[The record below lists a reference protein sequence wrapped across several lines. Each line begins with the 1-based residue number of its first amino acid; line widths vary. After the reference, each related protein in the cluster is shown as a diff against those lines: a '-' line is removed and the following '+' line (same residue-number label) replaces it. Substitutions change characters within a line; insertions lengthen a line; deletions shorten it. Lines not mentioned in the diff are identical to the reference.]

1 LEERGSNG
9 NYKHSFKDRM
19 RIPRKRS
26 TKMTAQPNAVPPI
39 PEGTSTVMP
48 WIISRDTI
56 KLLDFMK
63 QAFGAQELVCLYNED
78 GTIAHAEARIGNSI
92 VGGFDTREG
101 WPNTPCFLRLYIED
115 ADAVYQ
121 QALSAG
127 AIAVT
132 EMTNLSWGDRGGR
145 VRDPLG
151 NIWWIQS
158 RVEQIEQEEMAK
170 RATEKQYLDAR
181 RYTRESLDRE
191 MRSLGHQ

>member
-1 LEERGSNG
+1 
-9 NYKHSFKDRM
+9 
-19 RIPRKRS
+19 
-26 TKMTAQPNAVPPI
+26 MTTQPNAVPLI

-48 WIISRDTI
+48 WIISRDTA

-78 GTIAHAEARIGNSI
+78 DTIAHAEVKIGNSI
-92 VGGFDTREG
+92 VGGFDAREG
-101 WPNTPCFLRLYIED
+101 WPNTPCILRLYIEE

-121 QALSAG
+121 QTLSAG

-145 VRDPLG
+145 VHDPLG

-158 RVEQIEQEEMAK
+158 RVEQVDQEGAVK

-181 RYTRESLDRE
+181 RYTRESLDRA

>member
-1 LEERGSNG
+1 MPAR
-9 NYKHSFKDRM
+9 
-19 RIPRKRS
+19 
-26 TKMTAQPNAVPPI
+26 PNAVPPI
-39 PEGTSTVMP
+39 PECTSTVMP
-48 WIISRDTI
+48 WIISHDTA
-56 KLLDFMK
+56 KLLDFIK
-63 QAFGAQELVCLYNED
+63 QAFGAQELTRLYNED
-78 GTIAHAEARIGNSI
+78 GTIAHAEVKIGNSI
-92 VGGFDTREG
+92 VGGFDAREG

-127 AIAVT
+127 AITVT

-158 RVEQIEQEEMAK
+158 RIEQVAQEEAA
-170 RATEKQYLDAR
+170 RRVPEQQYFDAR

-191 MRSLGHQ
+191 MRSLGHQQSR

>member
-1 LEERGSNG
+1 
-9 NYKHSFKDRM
+9 
-19 RIPRKRS
+19 
-26 TKMTAQPNAVPPI
+26 MTAQPNAVPPI

-48 WIISRDTI
+48 WIISRDTA

-63 QAFGAQELVCLYNED
+63 QAFGAQELSRLQNED
-78 GTIAHAEARIGNSI
+78 GTTTHAEVRIGNSI

-101 WPNTPCFLRLYIED
+101 WPDTPCFLRLYVED

-127 AIAVT
+127 AVTVT
-132 EMTNLSWGDRGGR
+132 EMTSLVWGERGGR

-158 RVEQIEQEEMAK
+158 RVEQVSQEEIAQ
-170 RATEKQYLDAR
+170 RVTEQPYLDAIQ
-181 RYTRESLDRE
+181 YTRESLDRA
-191 MRSLGHQ
+191 MRSGHS